1 MSKVLGILCGEK
13 WDTKI
18 DYMRRV
24 YDTEDT
30 SPTIATVTGGGMEVK
45 IAEPSGLYLNCSP
58 EYFRGEL
65 EGISRTLK
73 ADTHPAGVVE
83 PMVTEPVIAALRGR
97 NPDNPTSRQAGLPTE
112 QMLEI
117 KDAGTSN
124 TLTTVQKDN
133 MVLEPH
139 FRIRK
144 LTPLECWRLMGFDD
158 EDYHKA
164 QAALNEKF
172 YGGRNKSSSQLY
184 KMAGNSIVVQ
194 VLEAIFRE
202 ML

>member
-1 MSKVLGILCGEK
+1 MSRVVGILCGEK

-24 YDTEDT
+24 YSVEDT

-45 IAEPSGLYLNCSP
+45 IAEPSGLYLNDSP
-58 EYFRGEL
+58 EFFRGEL
-65 EGISRTLK
+65 EGLSRTIK
-73 ADTHPAGVVE
+73 SDTHPAGV
-83 PMVTEPVIAALRGR
+83 MEPVIAALRGR
-97 NPDNPTSRQAGLPTE
+97 NPDNPTSREAGLPTE
-112 QMLEI
+112 QMLEV
-117 KDAGTSN
+117 KNDGTSN

-158 EDYHKA
+158 EDFYRA
-164 QAALNEKF
+164 QKALNEQF

-194 VLEAIFRE
+194 VLEAIFGA
-202 ML
+202 MF

>member
-1 MSKVLGILCGEK
+1 MSKVVGILCGEK

-24 YDTEDT
+24 YSVEDT

-58 EYFRGEL
+58 DFFHGEM
-65 EGISRTLK
+65 EGLSRTIK
-73 ADTHPAGVVE
+73 SEKHDAGVV
-83 PMVTEPVIAALRGR
+83 
-97 NPDNPTSRQAGLPTE
+97 
-112 QMLEI
+112 
-117 KDAGTSN
+117 GT
-124 TLTTVQKDN
+124 D
-133 MVLEPH
+133 

-158 EDYHKA
+158 EDFYRAKD
-164 QAALNEKF
+164 ALNEKF
-172 YGGRNKSSSQLY
+172 YGGRDKSSSQLY

-194 VLEAIFRE
+194 VLEAIFAE
-202 ML
+202 MF